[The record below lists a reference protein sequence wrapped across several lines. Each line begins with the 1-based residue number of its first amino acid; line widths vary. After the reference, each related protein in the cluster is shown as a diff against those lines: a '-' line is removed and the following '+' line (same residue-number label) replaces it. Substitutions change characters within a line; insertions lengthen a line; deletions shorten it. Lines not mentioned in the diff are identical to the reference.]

1 MSNCDLDCTL
11 DEARSICQTISRH
24 IVNLS
29 NASAQVLRSSSK
41 VHTDD
46 ALRSAYV
53 LTLLALDETG
63 KMFKIWQVGA
73 NAEKRGES
81 EKVLVKE
88 LFRDHELKGG
98 LASDLCCQMF
108 DCAAGWLGQMMD
120 YEEPGTPN
128 YESIKSVKGEFSKA
142 NAHLKAVYESFKS
155 EREVTMYVSADND
168 KEWSKRR
175 PSIAEAIESENLL
188 LWLVANVASSYL
200 NTKGRFS
207 LAIEALLDIRSGIS
221 SDQTY
226 AFIGRLML
234 GAMSRQVT

>member
-11 DEARSICQTISRH
+11 DEARSICQTISKH
-24 IVNLS
+24 IMNLS
-29 NASAQVLRSSSK
+29 IASGRALGSSSK
-41 VHTDD
+41 VHADD
-46 ALRSAYV
+46 ALRSAYI

-73 NAEKRGES
+73 DAEKRDES
-81 EKVLVKE
+81 ERILVKD
-88 LFRDHELKGG
+88 LFRNHELKGG
-98 LASDLCCQMF
+98 LATDLCCQMF

-128 YESIKSVKGEFSKA
+128 YENIKSVKAELSKA
-142 NAHLKAVYESFKS
+142 KAHLKAVYESFKS
-155 EREVTMYVSADND
+155 EREIAMYVSADNN
-168 KEWSKRR
+168 KEWSTRR
-175 PSIAEAIESENLL
+175 PSIAESIEAENLL
-188 LWLVANVASSYL
+188 LWLVANTASSYL

-234 GAMSRQVT
+234 GALSPKH